1 MKIVAEKKKSSSGF
15 WNIIDVFRQLPHHFL
30 RFTPLEGGVILV
42 SAIP

>member
-1 MKIVAEKKKSSSGF
+1 MKIVAEKKKSSGF